1 MSTDAAASDALR
13 LTQHETADTPS
24 VAILDPALWQD
35 LNSAA
40 SEQQFGEAW
49 LALLCRMI
57 SGATAA
63 VLVLERGPGQLTP
76 VAGFPPSETGNA
88 ELLATAQL
96 AVTERRGAVRA
107 PPAGASPQ
115 PMRFAYPILL
125 EDHLVGAVALEFT
138 LTGLRDTRQCMR
150 QLQWAVAW
158 VRDFLRRRTADAAR
172 SSKQRMSLALDLL
185 AATLEEEGF
194 SGACR
199 VAATE
204 LAARLGCI
212 RVSFGFL
219 RRGQSEVESISHSAQ
234 FGKQMNLVQLLA
246 KAMDEAID
254 QHTVVIYPA
263 LEGDDV
269 IVTQAHAALASGHGA
284 GHILTV
290 PMFVKDRFVGAVTF
304 ERERSEPF
312 DQSNVDIAEAV
323 VSILGPALNDKR
335 ANDRWLIVKF
345 VDSVAD
351 GTRALLGPGHI
362 GSKLAVVTFILVL
375 AFCYFATGPYRI
387 VADGKVEGEVQRTI
401 VAPFDGYISEA
412 PAQAGDSVRK
422 GELIAALNDR
432 DIVLERL
439 RWLTERQQHLYEYDK
454 ALSEDKRADAERF
467 KSQLDEAEAQVQLA
481 DEELKRSRLLA
492 PFNGLILSGDLTQ
505 SIGAAVHRGDVLF
518 RIAPLENYR
527 VRLNIS
533 ESQIADI
540 APGASGELVVA
551 ALPDQ
556 TFSFTV
562 ERITPVATAQDG
574 KNFFV
579 VDGRLTQTS
588 GRLRPGMDGV
598 GKIDGGKRR
607 LVWIWFR
614 SLLHWLRITSWTWLT

>member
-1 MSTDAAASDALR
+1 MTTDATAPEALR
-13 LTQHETADTPS
+13 PTQQNDAADASS
-24 VAILDPALWQD
+24 VAILDQALWRD
-35 LNSAA
+35 LNNAKG
-40 SEQQFGEAW
+40 EQRFGEAW

-76 VAGFPPSETGNA
+76 VAGFPPNETGNA

-96 AVTERRGAVRA
+96 AVTERRGALRA
-107 PPAGASPQ
+107 PTTLSSPQ
-115 PMRFAYPILL
+115 PTRLAYPILL
-125 EDHLVGAVALEFT
+125 EDHLVGAVALE
-138 LTGLRDTRQCMR
+138 LTGLRDNRQCMR

-158 VRDFLRRRTADAAR
+158 VRDFLRRQTADTAR
-172 SSKQRMSLALDLL
+172 SAKARMSLALDLL
-185 AATLEEEGF
+185 AAALEEER
-194 SGACR
+194 SNAACR

-254 QHTVVIYPA
+254 QHSVVLYPSP
-263 LEGDDV
+263 EHDDV
-269 IVTQAHAALASGHGA
+269 VLTQAHAALASGHGA

-304 ERERSEPF
+304 ERELAEPF
-312 DQSNVDIAEAV
+312 DQSNVDVAEAV
-323 VSILGPALNDKR
+323 VSILGPALTDKR
-335 ANDRWLIVKF
+335 ANDRWLIVKLA
-345 VDSVAD
+345 DSVCD
-351 GTRALLGPGHI
+351 GARALLGPGHI
-362 GSKLAVVTFILVL
+362 GSKLTVVASVLVL
-375 AFCYFATGPYRI
+375 AFCYFATGPYQI
-387 VADGKVEGEVQRTI
+387 VADGKVEGEVQRSI

-412 PAQAGDSVRK
+412 SAQAGDSVK
-422 GELIAALNDR
+422 KDQLIAALNDR

-454 ALSEDKRADAERF
+454 ALSDDKRADAERF
-467 KSQLDEAEAQVQLA
+467 KSQLDQAEAQVRLT

-492 PFNGLILSGDLTQ
+492 PFDGLILSGDLTQ
-505 SIGAAVHRGDVLF
+505 SIGAAVHRGDLLF
-518 RIAPLENYR
+518 RIAPLSNYR
-527 VRLNIS
+527 VRLLVP
-533 ESQIADI
+533 ESQVADV
-540 APGASGELVVA
+540 APGETGELVVA
-551 ALPDQ
+551 ALPDT
-556 TFSFTV
+556 TFPFTV

-574 KNFFV
+574 KNFFA
-579 VDGRLTQTS
+579 VDGRLTRIST
-588 GRLRPGMDGV
+588 RLRPGMDGV
-598 GKIDGGKRR
+598 GKIDGGDRR

-614 SLLHWLRITSWTWLT
+614 SLLHWLRITSWSWLS